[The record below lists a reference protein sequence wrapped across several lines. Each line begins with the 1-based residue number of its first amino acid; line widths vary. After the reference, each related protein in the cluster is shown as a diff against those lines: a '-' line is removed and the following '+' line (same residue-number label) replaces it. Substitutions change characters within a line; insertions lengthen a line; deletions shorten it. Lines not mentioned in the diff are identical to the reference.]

1 MRYCQNKRNHNLSTK
16 YNNIY
21 LKSKVLSKI
30 MFILLVSFLAG
41 FANVQSRQIAHNT
54 GVESCIYTFNVP
66 RDNDMC
72 PPGSMEP
79 SEVRAGGLKWTM
91 ETQHS
96 QISEQLRNL
105 TQMIS
110 ELHGQAVGGGQDAE
124 KENPALKSG
133 THYTRWGH
141 SACPSTADLLYT
153 GWCVKHFR
161 TYIPQA
167 TSIHNYITKES
178 LLSCSIIRKASLLP
192 QVFTFMLTVFSCMLT
207 VKTSLPL
214 CENLV

>member
-1 MRYCQNKRNHNLSTK
+1 
-16 YNNIY
+16 
-21 LKSKVLSKI
+21 
-30 MFILLVSFLAG
+30 MFILLVCVLAG
-41 FANVQSRQIAHNT
+41 FTGVQSRQIAHNT
-54 GVESCIYTFNVP
+54 GVESCVYTFNVP

-124 KENPALKSG
+124 EESPAFKSG

-141 SACPSTADLLYT
+141 SACPSTANLLYT
-153 GWCVKHFR
+153 GLCLQHFR
-161 TYIPQA
+161 RYISQ
-167 TSIHNYITKES
+167 T
-178 LLSCSIIRKASLLP
+178 
-192 QVFTFMLTVFSCMLT
+192 
-207 VKTSLPL
+207 
-214 CENLV
+214 